1 MSQTDIPSSNK
12 RLLFTLLI
20 LALCIISISL
30 IWLSAKRPGS
40 LSSAPEAMTQE
51 RQDPRVQIDKM
62 LELANQSKEL
72 ARAAVQ
78 YNPSNS
84 EAVFIT
90 EPFSSLRPQ
99 LQRHLEEL
107 DQITKAYS
115 ATAATDQE
123 RLLITTVSTDLQ
135 AFIEKGLNAVFVAAE
150 NDRFDDAIQLYYR
163 QLEPAF
169 TRYRNSVDAL
179 KRLHP
184 EVAEQG

>member
-20 LALCIISISL
+20 LVVCIISISL
-30 IWLSAKRPGS
+30 IWLSATRPD
-40 LSSAPEAMTQE
+40 SSVPDTVTQE

-99 LQRHLEEL
+99 LQRNLEEL

-115 ATAATDQE
+115 ASAVTDQE
-123 RLLITTVSTDLQ
+123 RLLISTVSTDLQ
-135 AFIEKGLNAVFVAAE
+135 ALIEKGLNAVFEAAE
-150 NDRFDDAIQLYYR
+150 NNRFDDAIQLYYR

-184 EVAEQG
+184 EVAAQG

>member
-1 MSQTDIPSSNK
+1 MSQIDNQPNYK
-12 RLLFTLLI
+12 RLLVTLLI
-20 LALCIISISL
+20 VAVCIISISL
-30 IWLSAKRPGS
+30 IWLSATRS
-40 LSSAPEAMTQE
+40 DNATSETVTQE

-62 LELANQSKEL
+62 LDLANQSKEL

-84 EAVFIT
+84 EAIFIT

-99 LQRHLEEL
+99 LQRNLEEL
-107 DQITKAYS
+107 NQITKAYS
-115 ATAATDQE
+115 ASTVTEQE
-123 RLLITTVSTDLQ
+123 RLLITTVSNDLQ
-135 AFIEKGLNAVFVAAE
+135 AFIENGLNAVFVAAE

-179 KRLHP
+179 KRLHI
-184 EVAEQG
+184 EAATQG